1 MTIFFLFVPLK
12 KNINNIFLPIYSEIN
27 DFRCEACNDIAENP
41 HPRIV
46 TGAFQKTEIKCL
58 SRYIMVKFDR
68 VKLNYEKV
76 LYQES
81 LNENSTVLGHNYKLK
96 AWIEHVGNTILSGH
110 YYLLRILEQ
119 GCVKM
124 SDDKFSFHK
133 KNFIENSNLCY
144 IAMLKRIR
152 D

>member
-27 DFRCEACNDIAENP
+27 DFCCETCNDIAENP

-46 TGAFQKTEIKCL
+46 TGAYQKTEIKSL
-58 SRYIMVKFDR
+58 SRYIMVKFGR
-68 VKLNYEKV
+68 VNLSYEKV
-76 LYQES
+76 LYQVS

-110 YYLLRILEQ
+110 YYLLRRLEQ

-124 SDDKFSFHK
+124 SDDNFSLHN
-133 KNFIENSNLCY
+133 KNYIEKSKLCY
-144 IAMLKRIR
+144 LAMLKRV
-152 D
+152 